1 MALEPPQPP
10 QLVLVTA
17 ADFSAAYGQLFVLLD
32 KRPLNVPQLEGLWAA
47 MNAYVRNHPCPTWP
61 LVLVAADGTK
71 KAIDSVPQQ
80 LLLLS
85 LDTLSQN

>member
-10 QLVLVTA
+10 PLVFVTA
-17 ADFSAAYGQLFVLLD
+17 ADFTAAYGQLFVLLAE
-32 KRPLNVPQLEGLWAA
+32 RPLNVPRLESLWAA
-47 MNAYVRNHPCPTWP
+47 MNAYVRHHACPTWP

-71 KAIDSVPQQ
+71 KAIDSVPQL